1 MALFPGAKLGPYDI
15 VAPLGAGGMGEV
27 YRARDI
33 KLGRDVALKVVPEAF
48 AQETERIAR
57 FQREAQ
63 VLAALNHPNVAAIY
77 GFEDSGKIHALVME
91 LVEGP
96 TLADRIKEGALSP
109 VEALQIGKQICEGLE
124 YAHERGIVHRDLKPA
139 NVKVTS
145 DGAVKLLDFGLAKA
159 LESVTTAGDISTSP
173 TISRM
178 ATQAGVILGTAAYM
192 SPEQARGKAVDR
204 RADIWAFGCVLYE
217 MLTGKVPFGG
227 DTVTDTLAAVIKEE
241 PSLDRLPSATPLA
254 IRNLLRRCL
263 DKNPRQRLCD
273 IGEARIAIEQVLAGA
288 PKDLEAGARLPHT
301 KGNWKIVASAVAL
314 TAVLAY
320 LAALRWGSTLPA
332 MPLLKLEIPVQNM
345 DLDTG
350 QPLSFSPDGKKIAY
364 ISKGRVWIRFLDQL
378 EPREVPGSEGAVQI
392 TWSPDSTTVAFATA
406 KKISKF
412 SIRGGEPINIA
423 DVPGQM
429 SAAAGIAW
437 EANDQIILTTGFTG
451 LLEVSSQGGNPVP
464 VLDPDPK
471 GEADFHG
478 CNLLP
483 NGRGIILV
491 VHRKAEGPD
500 TIAVFTGKTKKG
512 LLTLPGENLFGAVYS
527 PTGHILFRQ
536 SSKTPGL
543 WAVPFSLAKL
553 EATGKPFLVAP
564 DAGFPS
570 SSAGGMLAY
579 IQGANARLTQ
589 LVWVDRN
596 GKTLG
601 TIGQPAV
608 QAPVPS
614 LAPDETRVAIAAE
627 KENSPSTNVWV
638 QDITRGTRT
647 LLASESTNYR
657 FTFPPSWSPAG
668 DSIAYQVGSN
678 QTDLSIVVKAADGTG
693 AAERLV
699 SGISGAFS
707 RDGKYFFF
715 SSWND
720 EKKKW
725 GVWYLP
731 LQGDRKPVPFLEA
744 DSSDAVLSPDGHSLA
759 YASNESGRSEIYIR
773 PFPSGES
780 RLQVSVNGG
789 DWPHWNRRGDELY
802 FAEGS
807 DIMVVEV
814 KTGPKL
820 ALSPPRKLFTRQ
832 LNGIGSASGR
842 PDGFDVTGDGKRFL
856 LLQEANKQTTG
867 QSIVVVQNWIAEF
880 QDRTKN

>member
-1 MALFPGAKLGPYDI
+1 MPLAPGTQIGPYEI
-15 VAPLGAGGMGEV
+15 ATPLGAGGMGEV
-27 YRARDI
+27 VRARDTR
-33 KLGRDVALKVVPEAF
+33 LGRDVALKVVPEAF
-48 AQETERIAR
+48 AQETERVAR

-63 VLAALNHPNVAAIY
+63 VLAALNHPNIAAIY
-77 GFEDSGKIHALVME
+77 GFEDSGKIPALVME

-96 TLADRIKEGALSP
+96 TLADRMRQGALSP
-109 VEALQIGKQICEGLE
+109 GEALPIAKQICEGLE

-139 NVKVTS
+139 NVKITD

-159 LESVTTAGDISTSP
+159 LESETTAGDISTSP

-217 MLTGKVPFGG
+217 MLTGKAPFGG

-241 PSLDRLPSATPLA
+241 PSLDRLPSATPPA

-273 IGEARIAIEQVLAGA
+273 IGEARVAIEHVLAGA
-288 PKDLEAGARLPHT
+288 SNELEVGAQLPQT
-301 KGNWKIVASAVAL
+301 RGDWKIVAIAVAL
-314 TAVLAY
+314 TAVVAY
-320 LAALRWGSTLPA
+320 LATLRWGSALPET
-332 MPLLKLEIPVQNM
+332 PLLKLEIPVQNM
-345 DLDTG
+345 DLGTG
-350 QPLSFSPDGKKIAY
+350 QPFNLSPDGKKIAY
-364 ISKGRVWIRFLDQL
+364 ISNRQLWIRFLDQL

-392 TWSPDSTTVAFATA
+392 TWSPDSTAVAFATA

-412 SIRGGEPINIA
+412 FIRGGEPINIA

-437 EANDQIILTTGFTG
+437 EANNQIILTTGFTG
-451 LLEVSSQGGNPVP
+451 LLEVSSQGGNPVS

-478 CNLLP
+478 CSLLP
-483 NGRGIILV
+483 SGRGVIFV

-500 TIAVFTGKTKKG
+500 SIAVFTGKAKKV
-512 LLTLPGENLFGAVYS
+512 LLTLPGENLIDAVYS
-527 PTGHILFRQ
+527 PTGHFLFRK

-543 WAVPFSLAKL
+543 WAIPFSLAKL
-553 EATGKPFLVAP
+553 EATGKPFLVASE
-564 DAGFPS
+564 AGFPS
-570 SSAGGMLAY
+570 SSATGMLAY
-579 IQGANARLTQ
+579 VKGASARLTQ

-601 TIGQPAV
+601 MVGPPAV

-614 LAPDETRVAIAAE
+614 LAPDESRVAVVAE
-627 KENSPSTNVWV
+627 QENNPTTNVWV
-638 QDITRGTRT
+638 QDVTRGTRT

-657 FTFPPSWSPAG
+657 FAFPPSWSPGG
-668 DSIAYQVGSN
+668 DRIAYQVGNN
-678 QTDLSIVVKAADGTG
+678 QTDMSIVVKSADGTG

-725 GVWYLP
+725 GVCYLP

-773 PFPSGES
+773 SFPSGES

-802 FAEGS
+802 FAEGN
-807 DIMVVEV
+807 DIMVAEV
-814 KTGPKL
+814 KTSPRL
-820 ALSPPRKLFTRQ
+820 ALGSPRRLFTRQ
-832 LNGIGSASGR
+832 LSGIGSASGR

-856 LLQEANKQTTG
+856 LLQDAGKQTTG